1 MANDMVDKGVERVL
15 VSAEAI
21 RVRVGELVEQ
31 IKADL
36 GDADPVVVALLKGS
50 VVFLA
55 DLIRGFDRP
64 LAFDFIGVSSY
75 GDGTSPGAKIE
86 FTKELSVDIA
96 GRHVLVVDDILDT
109 GRTLRQVLGYL
120 EMFRPASVRTCVL
133 LDKRARREVAV
144 EPDYTGFAIGDEFVV
159 GYGMDFAD
167 RYRNLPYIGVLGS
180 DRLGSGQTGKA
191 PDSGSGN

>member
-1 MANDMVDKGVERVL
+1 MPNDNVEKRVERVL

-21 RVRVGELVEQ
+21 RQRVGELVEL

-36 GDADPVVVALLKGS
+36 GESDPVVVALLKGS

-64 LAFDFIGVSSY
+64 LAFDFVGVSSY
-75 GDGTSPGAKIE
+75 GDGTSAGDEIA

-109 GRTLRQVLGYL
+109 GRTLRRVLGYL
-120 EMFRPASVRTCVL
+120 EMFGPASVRTCVL
-133 LDKRARREVAV
+133 LDKRARRDVAI
-144 EPDYTGFAIGDEFVV
+144 EPDYTGFEIGDEFVV

-167 RYRNLPYIGVLGS
+167 RYRNLPYIGVLA
-180 DRLGSGQTGKA
+180 RER
-191 PDSGSGN
+191 